1 LKNKFEAYH
10 DQQAALLTWVFYW
23 QVLYRVDGIPDAAV
37 EVLLDEQSLSGNIS
51 PSHTWETSSNSSE
64 TSGM

>member
-1 LKNKFEAYH
+1 M
-10 DQQAALLTWVFYW
+10 
-23 QVLYRVDGIPDAAV
+23 VDGVPDVAV
-37 EVLLDEQSLSGNIS
+37 EVLLEEQSVSGNIS